1 MLKASI
7 HVCNKG
13 NIASKPFLCILF
25 TTLVIWHDYYLINFV
40 FALFC
45 VHARLSISMH
55 W

>member
-13 NIASKPFLCILF
+13 NITSKPFLFILF
-25 TTLVIWHDYYLINFV
+25 TTLVIWHDDHYLINFV

-55 W
+55 